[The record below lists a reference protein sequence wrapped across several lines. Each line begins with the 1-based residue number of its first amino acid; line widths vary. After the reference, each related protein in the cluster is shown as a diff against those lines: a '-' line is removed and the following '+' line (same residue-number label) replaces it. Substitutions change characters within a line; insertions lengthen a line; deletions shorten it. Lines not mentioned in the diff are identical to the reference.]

1 MQKSHY
7 VQPQLKELPL
17 WLEEM
22 LCASVYKG
30 HDAGGSMDLEIDD
43 EFDPWED

>member
-22 LCASVYKG
+22 LCQSVYSS
-30 HDAGGSMDLEIDD
+30 HNPGSDMDLELDD
-43 EFDPWED
+43 EFNPWGD

>member
-1 MQKSHY
+1 MKKSHY
-7 VQPQLKELPL
+7 LQPQLEEQLL

-22 LCASVYKG
+22 LCISDYKS
-30 HDAGGSMDLEIDD
+30 HDAGGSMNLEIDD

>member
-17 WLEEM
+17 RLEEM
-22 LCASVYKG
+22 LCASVYKS